1 MKKDFIKLPLV
12 LFLISGIVTA
22 LLAFA
27 NSVTAPVIEKRNEQ
41 SVNEARESVLSGAKD
56 FQSVD
61 YKNDEVSE
69 LVREKSGKGYCASVS
84 VKGYGGDINM
94 IVGVEPDGTVTGVKI
109 ISMSETAGLGAK
121 TNDEKWLSQ
130 FVGGSGEFKVS
141 KDGGEIDAVTAA
153 TISSRAVSKG
163 VTAASQAVKEVEE
176 IEE

>member
-12 LFLISGIVTA
+12 LFIISGIVTA

-41 SVNEARESVLSGAKD
+41 SVNEARESVLAGAKD
-56 FQSVD
+56 FEKVD
-61 YKNDEVSE
+61 CKNEYVTE
-69 LVREKSGKGYCASVS
+69 LVREKSGKGYCASVT

-94 IVGVEPDGTVTGVKI
+94 IVGADTDGKVTGVKI
-109 ISMSETAGLGAK
+109 VSMSETAGLGAK
-121 TNDEKWLSQ
+121 TNDDKWLSQ
-130 FVGGSGEFKVS
+130 FVGGSEFKVK

-163 VTAASQAVKEVEE
+163 VTEGANAVKEVEGLE
-176 IEE
+176 K